1 MGTNFLIRCDFVL
14 LVADEQRSSFMTNG
28 HLPPV
33 GVRLSFV
40 RGMSVLRP
48 WLATL
53 AVSQYSGSSV
63 SPTRRS
69 ASLQG
74 TRLSVVRSLLR
85 PLCLNSLGV
94 LFPILSNTTCGHI
107 TSEHVLEVRTLSGSG
122 LTPSQTEDYPI
133 GERRTT
139 STIVSYHKSV
149 N

>member
-1 MGTNFLIRCDFVL
+1 MGTNCLIRCGVVL
-14 LVADEQRSSFMTNG
+14 LVADDQRSSFMTNG

-53 AVSQYSGSSV
+53 AVSDTLGV
-63 SPTRRS
+63 TFPHS
-69 ASLQG
+69 AVCLLRG
-74 TRLSVVRSLLR
+74 TRLSVVRGFLR

-94 LFPILSNTTCGHI
+94 LLPILSNHINCETTGKYY
-107 TSEHVLEVRTLSGSG
+107 G
-122 LTPSQTEDYPI
+122 TE
-133 GERRTT
+133 
-139 STIVSYHKSV
+139 